1 MQKSLVYFYRLLLN
15 VFAYRLDVR
24 TIEEADKSGTDP
36 EDEATYADIP
46 NVTEYRDIFQP
57 NRSCK

>member
-1 MQKSLVYFYRLLLN
+1 MWVSWT
-15 VFAYRLDVR
+15 YRLDVR

-46 NVTEYRDIFQP
+46 NVSEYRDIFQP
-57 NRSCK
+57 NRARKWFFFYIFC

>member
-1 MQKSLVYFYRLLLN
+1 MTVCSI
-15 VFAYRLDVR
+15 YRLDVR

-46 NVTEYRDIFQP
+46 NVTDYRDVFQP
-57 NRSCK
+57 SRACKYLISTTYTI